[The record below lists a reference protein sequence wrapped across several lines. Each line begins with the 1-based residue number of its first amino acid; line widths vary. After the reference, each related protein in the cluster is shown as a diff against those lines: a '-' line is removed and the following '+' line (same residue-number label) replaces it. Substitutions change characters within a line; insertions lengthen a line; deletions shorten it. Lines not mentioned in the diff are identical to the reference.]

1 MTRARADVLAGPGV
15 LTASYPNCAITDAHT
30 SGVITQPP
38 TSGAVA
44 SVTVA
49 PPYKSL
55 ELLDFYYGCTLHQ
68 AAGPAANGA
77 PVDCTVTV
85 TAIHQIS
92 FAPVVAAT
100 FEFRPPEGLL
110 TLIPVDTF
118 RRYHSIFQN
127 GGRTCHMIPWAN
139 FGYNTRLNPGFF
151 WVIEPNRAISTI

>member
-15 LTASYPNCAITDAHT
+15 LTASYPNCAITAAHT

-38 TSGAVA
+38 TSGTVA

-55 ELLDFYYGCTLHQ
+55 ELLDFDYGCTLHQ

-85 TAIHQIS
+85 TAIPQIG

-110 TLIPVDTF
+110 LPVNMDHAVLPARFQQPLVNVTLTQDNAMAVILMD
-118 RRYHSIFQN
+118 
-127 GGRTCHMIPWAN
+127 N
-139 FGYNTRLNPGFF
+139 FHYS
-151 WVIEPNRAISTI
+151 VST